1 MPETDLDAMA
11 SLALLRIL
19 FLSFSKEVHLT
30 QSCPFDGAFKTGCFT
45 QLDGKRPLNALYTSL
60 LRASGVEVD
69 RYNMSEKMAAKF
81 DSGTG
86 PLKEVMA

>member
-1 MPETDLDAMA
+1 M
-11 SLALLRIL
+11 
-19 FLSFSKEVHLT
+19 
-30 QSCPFDGAFKTGCFT
+30 
-45 QLDGKRPLNALYTSL
+45 QLDGKRPLNALYTSI

-81 DSGTG
+81 DSGSG